1 MIRRWFNASE
11 KTNVRKK
18 AQTGQSQ
25 FGQFEQL
32 EDKRCLAWVGF
43 FDGVTLTLEQ
53 QTDDGDVIIDNSGVG
68 DSWRVTDN
76 AASLTFVN
84 AENLIVKML
93 DNTAN
98 QLNFQI
104 NTTHS
109 GNVELNLGDGPR
121 DVIFD
126 GFNFNPAIGNTVG
139 GDMTVNAGAG
149 PQFINLAPIV
159 SLPLPYQSNG
169 SSTFNLGDGFD
180 TVYNNENFVIVGG
193 DLNLLGV
200 NDFIYTDFLFP
211 EPLDADLKVFG
222 DLNMDTSMESTESFL
237 TEGGTFHGVDL
248 DDPPA
253 EQERSIIFG
262 DFNYIGGDDIDHVDL
277 NSTYIIGDMNIDL
290 GEGIPFFGDPQN
302 VTTTLDLPWIFDGP
316 YFQIDGDISVTA
328 GDSLLGNIVTLNGY
342 STKANGNAMFNM
354 GGLQDD
360 ITYSLN
366 ASLPF
371 PGASNYDV
379 MALMGSGADTFTL
392 TANVNTL
399 SIDFG
404 NDLGDTFINQVG
416 FFGFDADYTNYH
428 NFNFFY
434 TAGDNTMIAN
444 QLTNTG
450 DVIVDNNGG
459 PVTGIDWQFFTAD
472 GGAAPLNHSETLV
485 VNMVSNTGNRL
496 SMDLDNPVLAFIT
509 LNVGDGDRVV
519 DFIGDSNNPL
529 RDININ
535 GNLGDQFVQ
544 LSQNAGLA
552 VASLRVNLGEGF
564 DTVDDNFNN
573 LMLSEDMVF
582 SGINLFE
589 HDGVVS
595 IGRNVFI
602 DTLAEVGENVWA
614 TNNQLFVAGTF
625 NYDGGSGRDELRL
638 NGTGGTT
645 LTQAVDIDLG
655 DNVFGGTQSTLLNGP
670 STFLGSS
677 LTVEMAGATSPEVFE
692 LTPAA
697 TISGN
702 IFVDMGDGEN
712 TASITGFLGGS
723 EVTYSGGSG
732 VDNVTFGTTG
742 NAARFTATLF
752 DGDDVFTLLAG
763 SSIASPFVVNFG
775 DNNDTF
781 INNYGPFDFDA
792 ELIGLAGFNHF
803 FDLTNSSLTS
813 TQVSDRGPVIVDNN
827 GTGTAVQF
835 TTSSTSQIAVVSDL
849 EINMLGGSGSSLE
862 IDFDN
867 PLTGDLEL
875 NLGSGPRVTDFTG
888 DSNTIGGQLDISAGS
903 GDQTVSL
910 AVSAPLFVGADAVV
924 SLGIGNDLL
933 LDDGNTINVGGG
945 LSLTG
950 INNFVSN
957 GLFVGNTLSIDNS
970 GDTSNASFLNASVL
984 NVGGDFV
991 VLGSS
996 FNDLIDLPLT
1006 ATATIGGDID
1016 LQLNN
1021 GDNVAV
1027 LSGNVAGN
1035 SFNYRGGDDVDFVQ
1049 YLMAGSSV
1057 VIEAR
1062 LGGGDDTFQLGAD
1075 ASPASLF
1082 VDFGNNDDTF
1092 VNDYGVFDFP
1102 VVLLGLDGFDHNY
1115 DPVSSTLTSQQVG
1128 SSGNTVTID
1137 DNGPG
1142 GAIRITNS
1150 ATTVIAP
1157 VENLSVGMLNS
1168 GVIGDDLTLDFDSPL
1183 TGDLAVNLSDGFRDL
1198 NFLGSSNSIGG
1209 SLDITGG
1216 GFVQNVNLALSGSLD
1231 VGSDTSINLGT
1242 GADSVAVNG
1251 ASVTLNGALSMT
1263 LVDSFVNDGSLLVS
1277 GDVLVDNSAS
1287 AVEGNF
1293 IDNAMADLQGEF
1305 TYLGSSA
1312 NDTVVFN
1319 SSSSIA
1325 GDIDINA
1332 GDGANIATV
1341 LGAFGPQGTEI
1352 KYSGGADVDRVTVG
1366 TTGTPASVNAKLKTG
1381 DDIFTLNAGASIAT
1395 NSLRVDFGGGGDD
1408 TFNSSYGEFDFNARL
1423 LNLDGYNAIYDLA
1436 TGNLDVSQIADTG
1449 DVTIDSNGAN
1459 NAVRFGV
1466 GTLNELTPAND
1477 LRLLLQDGTSTNVI
1491 ADFDAERIG
1500 NTVLQLRSGDRNVNF
1515 TGNSNTFS
1523 GLLRIEAADGV
1534 QTVFVS
1540 EMAPLNVTGTFIFN
1554 GRDGSD
1560 RLVAENSVGISDAM
1574 LLRGV
1579 NTFVNDAGLTV
1590 GGDLN
1595 MITSLEDEATKL
1607 ISNNSFFV
1615 GGNFTYLGADGVDA
1629 INFKSDGATI
1639 TGYTYI
1645 DIATASDNENNQRVQ
1660 LTGGFST
1667 LNLVVDGGNANA
1679 GNFFSTD
1686 AATVV
1691 QDKVIVNFSNSSNAN
1706 TVVFLGSYLGDYGTY
1721 RGGSGSDFVTYG
1733 ADADSMLF
1741 AALTGAGDDTFT
1753 IAPTA
1758 MLDFLYVDFGT
1769 GNDTLENQLGDPL
1782 PFGNNIFNL

>member
-1 MIRRWFNASE
+1 MIRRWFNALE

-53 QTDDGDVIIDNSGVG
+53 TGDDGDVIVDNSGVG
-68 DSWRVTDN
+68 NSWRVTDN
-76 AASLTFVN
+76 ASSLTFVN
-84 AENLIVKML
+84 AENLIVNML

-109 GNVELNLGDGPR
+109 GDVELNLGDGPR

-126 GFNFNPAIGNTVG
+126 GFNIPGVGNTVG
-139 GDMTVNAGAG
+139 GDMTVNAGDG

-159 SLPLPYQSNG
+159 FFPLPYQSNG

-222 DLNMDTSMESTESFL
+222 NMLMDTSMESTESFL
-237 TEGGTFHGVDL
+237 TEGGTFNSVDL

-262 DFNYIGGDDIDHVDL
+262 NFTYIGGDDIDHVDL
-277 NSTYIIGDMNIDL
+277 NSTYIRGDMTIDL

-302 VTTTLDLPWIFDGP
+302 VTTTLDLPWIFEGP
-316 YFQIDGDISVTA
+316 YFQIDGDISVSA
-328 GDSLLGNIVTLNGY
+328 SDSKLGNVVSLSGY
-342 STKANGNAMFNM
+342 STKANGNAEFNM

-360 ITYSLN
+360 VTYSLN
-366 ASLPF
+366 EALPF

-379 MALMGSGADTFTL
+379 MAMMGAGADTFTL
-392 TANVNTL
+392 TTNLNTL

-404 NDLGDTFINQVG
+404 NNLGDTFINQFG

-428 NFNFFY
+428 NFDFFY

-444 QLTNTG
+444 QLTDTG

-459 PVTGIDWQFFTAD
+459 PVTGIDWQFFTGE

-509 LNVGDGDRVV
+509 LNIGDGDRVV

-535 GNLGDQFVQ
+535 GNLGDQFIQ
-544 LSQNAGLA
+544 LSQNAELA

-582 SGINLFE
+582 SGVNLFE
-589 HDGVVS
+589 HDGIVS

-614 TNNQLFVAGTF
+614 TNKQLFVGGTF
-625 NYDGGSGRDELRL
+625 NYDGGTGRDELRM
-638 NGTGGTT
+638 NGTNGTT
-645 LTQAVDIDLG
+645 LTQAVSIDLG
-655 DNVFGGTQSTLLNGP
+655 DNVFGGTQYALLDGP
-670 STFLGSS
+670 ATFLGSS
-677 LTVEMAGATSPEVFE
+677 LTVEMAGATSPELFS
-692 LTPAA
+692 TSATA

-712 TASITGFLGGS
+712 TAVITGFLGGS

-732 VDNVTFGTTG
+732 VDDVTFGTTG
-742 NAARFTATLF
+742 NAARFTGTLF
-752 DGDDVFTLLAG
+752 DGDDIFTLLAG

-827 GTGTAVQF
+827 GTGSAIQF
-835 TTSSTSQIAVVSDL
+835 TTTSTSQIATVSDL

-867 PLTGDLEL
+867 PLSGDLEL

-910 AVSAPLFVGADAVV
+910 AVNAPLFVAADADIN
-924 SLGIGNDLL
+924 LGIGIDGL
-933 LDDGNTINVGGG
+933 LDSGNSINVGGNFE
-945 LSLTG
+945 LTG
-950 INNFVSN
+950 VNDFLSN
-957 GLFVGNTLSIDNS
+957 GLFVGNSLLMDNS
-970 GDTSNASFLNASVL
+970 GETQSTIFRNNFILTT
-984 NVGGDFV
+984 GGDFEILAGSAIDTV
-991 VLGSS
+991 VLPVS
-996 FNDLIDLPLT
+996 
-1006 ATATIGGDID
+1006 ATATIGGNVN
-1016 LQLNN
+1016 LQLGN
-1021 GDNVAV
+1021 GNNVAV
-1027 LSGNVAGN
+1027 LSGSMNG
-1035 SFNYRGGDDVDFVQ
+1035 SDFNYVGGDDADVVQ
-1049 YLMAGSSV
+1049 FLMSSTGSV
-1057 VIEAR
+1057 AIDAR
-1062 LGGGDDTFQLGAD
+1062 LGSGDDSFTLGSATTP
-1075 ASPASLF
+1075 SSLF
-1082 VDFGNNDDTF
+1082 VDFGNNSDTF
-1092 VNDYGVFDFP
+1092 INDYGVFDFP
-1102 VVLLGLDGFDHNY
+1102 AVLLGLDGFDHNFE
-1115 DPVSSTLTSQQVG
+1115 PGTSTLTSQQVG
-1128 SSGNTVTID
+1128 SSGPVTID

-1142 GAIRITNS
+1142 GAIRVTNS
-1150 ATTVIAP
+1150 TTTVIAP
-1157 VENLSVGMLNS
+1157 VDNLNVVMLNS

-1183 TGDLAVNLSDGFRDL
+1183 TGDLSVDLNSGFRDL

-1216 GFVQNVNLALSGSLD
+1216 DFVQTINLALGGSLD
-1231 VGSDTSINLGT
+1231 VGSDTSINLGAGT
-1242 GADSVAVNG
+1242 DSVAVNG
-1251 ASVTLNGALSMT
+1251 AAVTLNGALSMT
-1263 LVDSFVNDGSLLVS
+1263 LVDSFVNDGSFVVA
-1277 GDVLVDNSAS
+1277 GDVRVDNSGSAS
-1287 AVEGNF
+1287 DGTF

-1325 GDIDINA
+1325 GDIDINV
-1332 GDGANIATV
+1332 GDGANIATL
-1341 LGAFGPQGTEI
+1341 LGGFGPAGTAI
-1352 KYSGGADVDRVTVG
+1352 KYTGGMDVDRVTVG
-1366 TTGTPASVNAKLKTG
+1366 TTGTPASVNAKLKSG
-1381 DDIFTLNAGASIAT
+1381 DDIFTLNAGAAIAT
-1395 NSLRVDFGGGGDD
+1395 DSLRVDFGGGGDD

-1423 LNLDGYNAIYDLA
+1423 LNLDGYNAIYDLG
-1436 TGNLDVSQIADTG
+1436 TGNLDISQIADTG

-1459 NAVRFGV
+1459 NSVRFGV

-1477 LRLLLQDGTSTNVI
+1477 LRLLLQDGTTTNVI

-1500 NTVLQLRSGDRNVNF
+1500 NTVLQLRGGDRNVNF
-1515 TGNSNTFS
+1515 TGTSNTFN
-1523 GLLRIEAADGV
+1523 GLLRIEAADGI

-1540 EMAPLNVTGTFIFN
+1540 EIAPLDVNGTFIFN

-1560 RLVAENSVGISDAM
+1560 RLVAENSVDISGAM

-1579 NTFVNDAGLTV
+1579 NTFVNDAGLMV

-1607 ISNNSFFV
+1607 ISNNSFSV

-1629 INFKSDGATI
+1629 INFKSDGASI

-1667 LNLVVDGGNANA
+1667 LNLVVEGGNANA

-1686 AATVV
+1686 AGTSV
-1691 QDKVIVNFSNSSNAN
+1691 QDQVIVNFATSNSAN
-1706 TVVFLGSYLGDYGTY
+1706 TVVFRGSYAGDYGTY
-1721 RGGSGSDFVTYG
+1721 RGGSASDFVTFG
-1733 ADADSMLF
+1733 ADADAMLF

-1782 PFGNNIFNL
+1782 PFDNNIFNL